1 MHEIWTDGNKLN
13 DSAPIG
19 TVVED
24 DDGDVTVLKGE
35 GRWVGEGATPR
46 EDFNQFG
53 PWRVLR
59 WGFSID

>member
-1 MHEIWTDGNKLN
+1 MHETWTDGEKLN
-13 DSAPIG
+13 DEAPIG

-24 DDGDVTVLKGE
+24 ADGDVTVKRDGQ
-35 GRWVGEGATPR
+35 WVGEGAAPGR
-46 EDFNQFG
+46 YDINFG